1 MNYIVD
7 SVDSALKLLT
17 HVAEHPGLGV
27 TELASQTGINKSRAY
42 RMLCTLE
49 LHRLVVQDA
58 YTSTYALG
66 PQAFVIGVA
75 AAQQNTLVRSAQKH
89 MLALNQAINE
99 TIVLRVREGLES
111 VCVARCETTH
121 QMRAVGAVGN
131 RRPVN
136 TGASGKVLLA
146 FAPEAVKTEFFARH
160 KKLQDLDPLKLVE
173 ELDAVARKGYAVSVG
188 EVTAGAVAI
197 SVPVRDMT
205 GAAVAALSI
214 SGPEMRISR
223 AEIPDYLERLQLCSQ
238 TISAE
243 LGYSGAVSAPSPQ
256 AAHAG

>member
-7 SVDSALKLLT
+7 SVDSALKLLSY
-17 HVAEHPGLGV
+17 VAEHPGLGV
-27 TELASQTGINKSRAY
+27 TELATQLDINKSRTY

-49 LHRLVVQDA
+49 LHRFVVQDA
-58 YTSTYALG
+58 RTSSYSLG
-66 PQAFVIGVA
+66 PQAFVLGVA

-99 TIVLRVREGLES
+99 TIVLRVREGLET

-121 QMRAVGAVGN
+121 QVRAVGAVGN
-131 RRPVN
+131 RRSVN
-136 TGASGKVLLA
+136 SGASGKVLLA
-146 FAPEAVKTEFFARH
+146 FAPDAVRSEYLARQ
-160 KKLQDLDPLKLVE
+160 KQMPQAPDLMKLIE

-188 EVTAGAVAI
+188 EVTTGAVAI
-197 SVPVRDMT
+197 SVPVRDMS
-205 GAAVAALSI
+205 GAAVAAVSI

-223 AEIPDYLERLQLCSQ
+223 AEIPDYLERLQACSE

-243 LGYSGAVSAPSPQ
+243 LGYVPARPANQP
-256 AAHAG
+256 A